1 MANPAKDKP
10 RPEAAAKAG
19 GGGGKGKEARPDRG
33 AGKAPAKGPAGEA
46 APAGPPT
53 PPRLRDRYRAEIVPA
68 LMKEFGYA
76 NPFQVPRLKKVVLNM
91 GLGEAVQNV
100 KILDAAVEELG
111 TIAGQR
117 AAITRAKKSEA
128 AFKIREGMPIGCRV
142 TLRGARMYEF
152 LDRFL
157 SAALPRIR
165 DFRGVSPKSFDGRG
179 NYALG
184 VKEQLIFPEV
194 TYDKV
199 DMVRG
204 MDICIETSARTDEE
218 GRALLQHLGFPF
230 RK

>member
-1 MANPAKDKP
+1 MAKPEKAKERP
-10 RPEAAAKAG
+10 RPAGGEAKGEKGGAKAPG
-19 GGGGKGKEARPDRG
+19 RP
-33 AGKAPAKGPAGEA
+33 A

-53 PPRLRDRYRAEIVPA
+53 PPRLKERYQREIAPA
-68 LMKEFGYA
+68 LRKQFAYR
-76 NPFQVPRLKKVVLNM
+76 NVLQVPRLKKVVLNM

-100 KILDAAVEELG
+100 KVLDAAVEEL
-111 TIAGQR
+111 
-117 AAITRAKKSEA
+117 AAITGQRPAVTRARRSEA
-128 AFKIREGMPIGCRV
+128 SFKIRAGMPIGCRV

-165 DFRGVSPKSFDGRG
+165 DFKGVSPNSFDGRG

-184 VKEQLIFPEV
+184 VREQLIFPEV
-194 TYDKV
+194 KYDKV

-218 GRALLQHLGFPF
+218 GRALLEQLGFPF